1 MNSSSLNVTYTS
13 KDTASG
19 VSPDLLMLEQKEW
32 KPYNGTLTRANLARY
47 IRGRLYGGIT
57 SDSEVVDC
65 GWGETMIIVIYAYKL
80 RKNVQFRL
88 VSTVGELGKI
98 S

>member
-1 MNSSSLNVTYTS
+1 MNSTLSVTYTPEN
-13 KDTASG
+13 TASDA
-19 VSPDLLMLEQKEW
+19 SPDLLMLEQKEW

-65 GWGETMIIVIYAYKL
+65 GWGNTMVIVVYAYKL
-80 RKNVQFRL
+80 KKNVQFRL
-88 VSTVGELGKI
+88 VSPV